1 MKTQLIVAAGI
12 AALTLAACN
21 KPAENTDE
29 SMAAGDAATDASAM
43 APASEGA
50 MAPSDGAM
58 SGGAMN
64 GGTGGSGGASG
75 AMAPAPQAMSPMS
88 VEQPGA
94 MQAGGTTSGA
104 NIGEAAQAQ
113 RGPRPTIPADSTGTT
128 VPTRQN

>member
-1 MKTQLIVAAGI
+1 MKTQLIVAAGL

-21 KPAENTDE
+21 RPAEKTDE
-29 SMAAGDAATDASAM
+29 SMAAGDTATDASAM
-43 APASEGA
+43 APASDGA

-58 SGGAMN
+58 SGGAS
-64 GGTGGSGGASG
+64 GSGGAMSSSG
-75 AMAPAPQAMSPMS
+75 AMAPAPQSMSPTS

-94 MQAGGTTSGA
+94 MQAGGTTPGA
-104 NIGEAAQAQ
+104 NIGEAGQAQ